1 MRIFFVVLT
10 ITLFTSVVAHEG
22 HDDTPPPSLPTL
34 SLAPRVVTHSA
45 DLELVGLVKDGQLVI
60 YLDVFATNEPITNAK
75 IEVESGN
82 FKALAQSTKTGY
94 YLLPAEPL
102 LTPGKHELVFTI
114 ETPSLSDL
122 LLGDIEISSHT
133 SHSSA
138 VVVGKTQPLIALWQ
152 LVTTGTWQNL
162 RHSPTAL
169 YWALAMTLFL
179 LLIVLLVR
187 YIGKSK
193 RSQPPLPQSTS
204 ATTLPVLLL
213 TALLFSVTSTV
224 SWAHEGETH
233 QEEVAKPSA
242 SLPPAAGATGSIFN
256 DAPSRLADG
265 TVWVPKP
272 VQHLWGIRTQSAK
285 TTQVAASVELNGH
298 IIPDPNYSGRVQ
310 APLAGWIELVPPGLP
325 NLGEKVEKGQTLVY
339 LNLITSSVDRTN
351 LQVEWANLSGQ
362 MDILNK
368 SIERLKKLGN
378 NAVRKELDEAE
389 TELKSLQSRR
399 TVITGNL
406 STKLPLKAPITGVI
420 ATSQAF
426 PGQVVEARDTLFEIV
441 NPDKFWVEALVY
453 DLALAEQL
461 GKAQAVTA
469 SHQTLSLTFIGRP
482 YQLREHALPIQ
493 FRIEPPLP
501 LLSAAQPVKV
511 LVQTKPQVQG
521 ILLPQAAVLKG
532 NQNDSIIWVHDQA
545 EHFKPVQG
553 RVQVIDGSQVV
564 VLTGLKDGDR
574 VVVQGA
580 TLLSQIR

>member
-1 MRIFFVVLT
+1 MRIFFLVLT

-82 FKALAQSTKTGY
+82 FKAIAQATKTGY
-94 YLLPAEPL
+94 YLLPAEKL
-102 LTPGKHELVFTI
+102 LTHGKHELVFTI
-114 ETPSLSDL
+114 ETPALSDL
-122 LLGDIEISSHT
+122 LLGDIEIPSHT
-133 SHSSA
+133 SHISPEVESD
-138 VVVGKTQPLIALWQ
+138 VILKTLWQ
-152 LVTTGTWQNL
+152 LVTTGSWQNL
-162 RHSPTAL
+162 LHSPTAL
-169 YWALAMTLFL
+169 YGTLGMTLFL

-187 YIGKSK
+187 YVGKSK
-193 RSQPPLPQSTS
+193 HSQLTLSQSTS
-204 ATTLPVLLL
+204 TTTLLVLLL
-213 TALLFSVTSTV
+213 TALLFSVISTV
-224 SWAHEGETH
+224 SVAHEGETH
-233 QEEVAKPSA
+233 QEEAVKPSA
-242 SLPPAAGATGSIFN
+242 PLPPA
-256 DAPSRLADG
+256 DAPSRLADS

-272 VQHLWGIRTQSAK
+272 VQHLWGIRTQVAK

-310 APLAGWIELVPPGLP
+310 APLAGWIELAPHGLP
-325 NLGEKVEKGQTLVY
+325 NLGEKVETGQTLAY
-339 LNLITSSVDRTN
+339 LNLITSNVDRTN

-362 MDILNK
+362 MDILNR

-389 TELKSLQSRR
+389 AELKSLQSRR

-406 STKLPLKAPITGVI
+406 STKLPLNAPITGVI

-453 DLALAEQL
+453 EIALAEQL

-469 SHQTLSLTFIGRP
+469 GHQILSLTFIGRP

-511 LVQTKPQVQG
+511 FVQTKQKVQG
-521 ILLPQAAVLKG
+521 ILLPHAAVLKG
-532 NQNDSIIWVHDQA
+532 NQNDSVIWVHDQA

-564 VLTGLKDGDR
+564 VLTGLQDGDR